1 MTTIENLAKDWPSYK
16 VQSKQ
21 NELSSPSENAIRLAF
36 LHKKRDIISVDKD
49 LADKETKILKK
60 GLQTELV
67 ANNTVMPDELE
78 KMIKEH
84 EKLKD
89 KKEKLI

>member
-1 MTTIENLAKDWPSYK
+1 MSSY
-16 VQSKQ
+16 
-21 NELSSPSENAIRLAF
+21 N
-36 LHKKRDIISVDKD
+36 
-49 LADKETKILKK
+49 KETKILKK

-89 KKEKLI
+89 KKKSWYKSKTAFAIAKAALVYLFLLPNRSS

>member
-1 MTTIENLAKDWPSYK
+1 MSSY
-16 VQSKQ
+16 
-21 NELSSPSENAIRLAF
+21 N
-36 LHKKRDIISVDKD
+36 
-49 LADKETKILKK
+49 KETKILQK

-67 ANNTVMPDELE
+67 ANNTVTPDELK

>member
-1 MTTIENLAKDWPSYK
+1 MSSY
-16 VQSKQ
+16 
-21 NELSSPSENAIRLAF
+21 N
-36 LHKKRDIISVDKD
+36 
-49 LADKETKILKK
+49 KETKILQK

-67 ANNTVMPDELE
+67 ANNTVTPDELK
-78 KMIKEH
+78 KMIKDH

>member
-1 MTTIENLAKDWPSYK
+1 MGNFKIYYFKCQTLLNKISSY
-16 VQSKQ
+16 
-21 NELSSPSENAIRLAF
+21 N
-36 LHKKRDIISVDKD
+36 
-49 LADKETKILKK
+49 KETKILKK

-78 KMIKEH
+78 KMIKEQ
-84 EKLKD
+84 EKLKE